1 MKDFLNYELRDQ
13 LYGYL
18 KGELGLTEID
28 ERYDSDAFGN
38 FYIILASRKVL
49 LRYINDRSYL
59 TIEIAGQIE
68 RAKWYNLSFV
78 RDFIYDSANINSE
91 DHLDNETRIM
101 KLNSFLEEN
110 WDRINDLYSDD
121 NYLTTMSKIDTLLE
135 KKFKERFRQ

>member
-68 RAKWYNLSFV
+68 PAKWYNLSFV
-78 RDFIYDSANINSE
+78 RDFIYDPANINSE